1 MVIYEKNSNIQWN
14 FKNIQFVHAPE
25 IFTGTFQNAKMEARN
40 KTMLEKKKS
49 ELLHQIEHS
58 VDPYEAMLTLH
69 KNDHIQFLLNN
80 IDIFKNDGCY
90 ERAVLMLYY
99 LKNTSFVIF
108 GKYSTWKMLFQQ
120 CDPQRLYDQGK
131 PFPHQTIT
139 AYRGSATS
147 EPKGLSWTIN
157 TKEVEWFFERWQ
169 DKDLGGGTIFAL
181 DITREDVMYY
191 REDEQRQEIILLP
204 EVVEGKSIRKVDC
217 L

>member
-1 MVIYEKNSNIQWN
+1 MAIYEKNSTIQWN

-40 KTMLEKKKS
+40 KTLLEKKKS

-58 VDPYEAMLTLH
+58 DDPYEAMLTLH

-80 IDIFKNDGCY
+80 IDIFKNQGCY
-90 ERAVLMLYY
+90 EKAVLMLYY

-120 CDPQRLYDQGK
+120 CDTQRLYGQGK

-139 AYRGSATS
+139 AYRGSATG

-157 TKEVEWFFERWQ
+157 TKEVEWFLDRWQ

-181 DITREDVMYY
+181 DITREDVMHY

-204 EVVEGKSIRKVDC
+204 EVAESKNIRTVDF